1 MGAQAHELAIALP
14 AVAHDADAR
23 LADLAGDE
31 PPGRQLA
38 FMQFQHQAES
48 AVEGLGEDAVDLR

>member
-1 MGAQAHELAIALP
+1 MEAQAHELAIALP

-31 PPGRQLA
+31 PPDRQLA
-38 FMQFQHQAES
+38 SCNSNTRPRALLKDS
-48 AVEGLGEDAVDLR
+48 AMMRSISA